1 MEKNEEN
8 MTFPEVLTIGT
19 ACLEKYDSRLKKQ
32 VKGKRPF
39 SRSASVIKRKHDFP
53 CCSFSFATKEEIEQ
67 VIDQVL
73 EELIGLENGFVVSEP
88 QPVRPGIQEDTVS
101 HNDVSLSFTYGS
113 NVMENLEVLW
123 VSCWYYPAA

>member
-1 MEKNEEN
+1 
-8 MTFPEVLTIGT
+8 MTFPEVLTIGK
-19 ACLEKYDSRLKKQ
+19 ASLEKYDSRLKKQ

-39 SRSASVIKRKHDFP
+39 SQSASVIERKHDFLLASS
-53 CCSFSFATKEEIEQ
+53 SFSSATKEEIEQ

-88 QPVRPGIQEDTVS
+88 RPVRPSFQEDTVS
-101 HNDVSLSFTYGS
+101 HNDVYLRFTYGS
-113 NVMENLEVLW
+113 HIMDNLERLW